1 MITRGDGGP
10 EASSGKAGSTV
21 HRYAWVIVVAGFLVT
36 MSGIGVG
43 RYLYQ
48 VVLPVMKDSLGLSY
62 APAGALASAI
72 MVGYLVGC
80 LVSGV
85 LAVRFG
91 SRLIIAICT
100 LAVGFAMVGQ
110 GVSSWYPLTFF
121 LMFVI
126 GTGAGGAYIPTTGLI
141 AAWFPPERR
150 GMFMSITT
158 VGANVGILLTAVLA
172 PRILEA
178 YGGVGWRP
186 AWTYFGISGI
196 GVGAVALLAV
206 RDGPPLM
213 NGQRGKPVS
222 GAKPPAKDWGLVF
235 RNRSI
240 LGLTIAYLCHGFF
253 SVYLVFLSAF
263 ATRGLGY
270 SNEFAGNLWTL
281 LAVVSALSLIPWGYL
296 SDRWGRKEA
305 LIPCALMLLAGI
317 LIPVLRQDVPSLL
330 LSATLFGIAYVG
342 PMTIITVAAGDIVGP
357 AMGAAAMG
365 LVTMGHAIGQMAGPG
380 IGGVL
385 IDLSGSFYPGFL
397 LGAAG
402 VAAEILII
410 SRMSLPRVKGQGFG
424 VEGVGPG
431 PTPRP

>member
-1 MITRGDGGP
+1 MTALGDRDP
-10 EASSGKAGSTV
+10 EALPGRAGSRV
-21 HRYAWVIVVAGFLVT
+21 HSYAWVILVAGFLVT

-72 MVGYLVGC
+72 MVGYLVSC

-110 GVSSWYPLTFF
+110 GLSSWYPLTFF

-126 GTGAGGAYIPTTGLI
+126 GMGAGGAYIPTTGLI

-150 GMFMSITT
+150 GTFMSIATI
-158 VGANVGILLTAVLA
+158 GANFGILFTAVLA
-172 PRILEA
+172 PRVLEA
-178 YGGVGWRP
+178 YGGTGWRP
-186 AWTYFGISGI
+186 AWIYFGISGV
-196 GVGAVALLAV
+196 GVGVIALLAM
-206 RDGPPLM
+206 RDGPPSM
-213 NGQRGKPVS
+213 NRQQGKPAS
-222 GAKPPAKDWGLVF
+222 GAKPPTQNWGAVF
-235 RNRSI
+235 QNRSI

-281 LAVVSALSLIPWGYL
+281 VAVVSVLSLIPWGYL

-317 LIPVLRQDVPSLL
+317 LIPVFRQDVPSLL
-330 LSATLFGIAYVG
+330 VSATLFGIAYVG
-342 PMTIITVAAGDIVGP
+342 PMTIITVTAGDIVGP

-365 LVTMGHAIGQMAGPG
+365 LVTMGHGIGQMAGPG
-380 IGGVL
+380 IGGIL

-397 LGAAG
+397 LAAAG
-402 VAAEILII
+402 ICAEIIII
-410 SRMSLPRVKGQGFG
+410 SRMALPKARGRTTAILSPGQ
-424 VEGVGPG
+424 
-431 PTPRP
+431 TQDQ

>member
-1 MITRGDGGP
+1 VP
-10 EASSGKAGSTV
+10 EASSGRAGSPV
-21 HRYAWVIVVAGFLVT
+21 HSYAWVIVVAGFLVT
-36 MSGIGVG
+36 MSGIGCG

-72 MVGYLVGC
+72 MVGYLVSC

-91 SRLIIAICT
+91 SRLIIGVSA

-110 GVSSWYPLTFF
+110 GLSSWYPLTFL

-126 GTGAGGAYIPTTGLI
+126 GMGAGGAYIPTTGLV

-150 GMFMSITT
+150 GTFMSITT
-158 VGANVGILLTAVLA
+158 VGANFGILITAVLA

-178 YGGVGWRP
+178 YGGTGWRP
-186 AWTYFGISGI
+186 AWIYFGISGV
-196 GVGAVALLAV
+196 GVGVVALLAM
-206 RDGPPLM
+206 RDGPSSM
-213 NGQRGKPVS
+213 NRQQGTPAS
-222 GAKPPAKDWGLVF
+222 GAKPPTRNWGLVF
-235 RNRSI
+235 QNRSI
-240 LGLTIAYLCHGFF
+240 LRLTLAYLCHGFF

-263 ATRGLGY
+263 VTRGLGY

-281 LAVVSALSLIPWGYL
+281 TALVSALSLIPWGIL

-305 LIPCALMLLAGI
+305 LIPCAFMLLAGI

-342 PMTIITVAAGDIVGP
+342 PMTIITVTAGDIVGP
-357 AMGAAAMG
+357 AMAAAATG
-365 LVTMGHAIGQMAGPG
+365 LVTMGHGIGQMAGPG

-402 VAAEILII
+402 IAAEIIII
-410 SRMSLPRVKGQGFG
+410 SGMSLPKARGRMPAILPSGRRQD
-424 VEGVGPG
+424 
-431 PTPRP
+431 R